1 MKSIQAWV
9 LDMALLWQQEE
20 LPSEC
25 SITTLAT
32 SLGNPEISTEQLPIQ
47 LFEDSIVASIEANSV
62 TAIKAETGSGK
73 TMKGPEYL
81 FRVVDRRPVLIVE
94 KSCFAAASV
103 HASLRVAFG
112 WSAGGLHLST
122 GQHKDEADFEPRW
135 TQLSI
140 ITYGVL
146 FKWFFS

>member
-1 MKSIQAWV
+1 
-9 LDMALLWQQEE
+9 MALLWQQEE

-32 SLGNPEISTEQLPIQ
+32 SLGNPEISAEQLPIQ
-47 LFEDSIVASIEANSV
+47 LLEASIVASIEANSV
-62 TAIKAETGSGK
+62 TALKAETGSGK

-103 HASLRVAFG
+103 HASLSVAFG
-112 WSAGGLHLST
+112 WPAGRLHLST
-122 GQHKDEADFEPRW
+122 GQHPDEAYFEPRW

-140 ITYGVL
+140 ITYGIL

>member
-1 MKSIQAWV
+1 
-9 LDMALLWQQEE
+9 MALLWQQEE

-62 TAIKAETGSGK
+62 TGIKAETGSGK

-103 HASLRVAFG
+103 HASLRAAFG
-112 WSAGGLHLST
+112 WSAGRLHLST
-122 GQHKDEADFEPRW
+122 GQHPDEADFEPRL

-140 ITYGVL
+140 ITYGIL

>member
-1 MKSIQAWV
+1 
-9 LDMALLWQQEE
+9 MALLWQQEE

-25 SITTLAT
+25 AITPLAT
-32 SLGNPEISTEQLPIQ
+32 SLGNPEISAEQLPIQ
-47 LFEDSIVASIEANSV
+47 LFEASIVASIEANSV
-62 TAIKAETGSGK
+62 TALKAETGSGK

-103 HASLRVAFG
+103 HASLSVAFG
-112 WSAGGLHLST
+112 WRAGRLHLST
-122 GQHKDEADFEPRW
+122 GQHKDQADFEPSW